1 MYIFYAWLIKNDIYT
16 LNGCWPVALLVIA
29 SSIAL
34 AYLCLKFYDEP
45 LRRWLSKRSK

>member
-1 MYIFYAWLIKNDIYT
+1 MYIFYAWLIDNDIYT
-16 LNGCWPVALLVIA
+16 LSNCWPVALLVIA

-45 LRRWLSKRSK
+45 LRRWLSKKH